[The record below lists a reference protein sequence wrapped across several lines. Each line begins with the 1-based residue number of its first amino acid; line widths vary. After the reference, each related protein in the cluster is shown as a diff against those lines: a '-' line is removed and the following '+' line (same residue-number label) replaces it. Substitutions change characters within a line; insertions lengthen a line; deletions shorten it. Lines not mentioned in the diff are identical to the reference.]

1 MVISGIKW
9 GLVGFSR
16 VMLVLNEFKSKVG
29 KMEREMKTMIFC
41 DNSRDYIRGDNGAEK
56 TLWY

>member
-1 MVISGIKW
+1 M
-9 GLVGFSR
+9 GFSG

-29 KMEREMKTMIFC
+29 KMEREMKTTIFC